1 MFRNSTCEIKVWESK
16 TKNATKVKK
25 IQDAVTHQEA
35 TYFDETIEKNCN
47 NRRLKG
53 EPRSS
58 CQTKEAVSYSVDN
71 EI

>member
-1 MFRNSTCEIKVWESK
+1 MFKNSTYEIKVWESK
-16 TKNATKVKK
+16 TKNVTKVKK

-35 TYFDETIEKNCN
+35 TYFAETIEKNCN

-53 EPRSS
+53 EPRLN
-58 CQTKEAVSYSVDN
+58 CQTKEAVCYSVDS

>member
-1 MFRNSTCEIKVWESK
+1 MFRNSIYEIKVWESK
-16 TKNATKVKK
+16 TKNVTKVKK

-35 TYFDETIEKNCN
+35 TYIAETVEKNCN

-53 EPRSS
+53 EQRFN
-58 CQTKEAVSYSVDN
+58 CQTKEAVCYSVDS